1 VRAEPDGAVDE
12 VGRVLVALADP
23 TRRHGLSLIAA
34 HGAATATTLAGR
46 LPVSRQAISSS
57 TRTRG
62 VAKVA
67 AATCDHTTRRFDMTT
82 LKPGSM
88 LLGTTRP
95 AELRAWYIKA
105 LAPEF
110 TGEGAIDL
118 GGFLL
123 VIDGRDDVEAKNDE
137 PGRTIIN
144 FHVDDFDAVEA
155 QLNAA
160 GVEWIAVEDRE
171 KGKFGTFADPDGNY
185 LQIIEWKKDG

>member
-1 VRAEPDGAVDE
+1 
-12 VGRVLVALADP
+12 
-23 TRRHGLSLIAA
+23 
-34 HGAATATTLAGR
+34 
-46 LPVSRQAISSS
+46 
-57 TRTRG
+57 
-62 VAKVA
+62 
-67 AATCDHTTRRFDMTT
+67 MTT

-95 AELRAWYIKA
+95 AELRAWYTKA
-105 LAPEF
+105 LAPGS

-123 VIDGRDDVEAKNDE
+123 VIDGRDDVEPKNDQ

-160 GVEWIAVEDRE
+160 GVEWISVEDRA
-171 KGKFGTFADPDGNY
+171 KGRFGTFADPDGNY
-185 LQIIEWKKDG
+185 LQIIEWKKDGWDRAAACLVGARGRPGTLLRAGERGLRQLQVDAEASSTYG

>member
-1 VRAEPDGAVDE
+1 
-12 VGRVLVALADP
+12 
-23 TRRHGLSLIAA
+23 
-34 HGAATATTLAGR
+34 
-46 LPVSRQAISSS
+46 
-57 TRTRG
+57 
-62 VAKVA
+62 
-67 AATCDHTTRRFDMTT
+67 MTT

-123 VIDGRDDVEAKNDE
+123 VIDGRDDVEAKNNE

-155 QLNAA
+155 QLNAPAWSGSRSRTGRRA
-160 GVEWIAVEDRE
+160 GSARSPTPT
-171 KGKFGTFADPDGNY
+171 GTTSRSSSGRRTPEPDV
-185 LQIIEWKKDG
+185 LQPATGPWPSSVA

>member
-1 VRAEPDGAVDE
+1 
-12 VGRVLVALADP
+12 
-23 TRRHGLSLIAA
+23 
-34 HGAATATTLAGR
+34 
-46 LPVSRQAISSS
+46 
-57 TRTRG
+57 
-62 VAKVA
+62 
-67 AATCDHTTRRFDMTT
+67 MTT

-95 AELRAWYIKA
+95 AEMRAWYVKA

-123 VIDGRDDVEAKNDE
+123 
-137 PGRTIIN
+137 IIN
-144 FHVDDFDAVEA
+144 FHVEDFDAMEA

-160 GVEWIAVEDRE
+160 GVQWISIEDRE

-185 LQIIEWKKDG
+185 LQIIQWK